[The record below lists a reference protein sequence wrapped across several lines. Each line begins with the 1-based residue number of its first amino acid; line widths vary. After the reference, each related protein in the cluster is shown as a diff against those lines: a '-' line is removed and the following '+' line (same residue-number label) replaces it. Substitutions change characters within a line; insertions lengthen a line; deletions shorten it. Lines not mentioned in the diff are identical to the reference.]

1 MLSPEVFSPSNIPS
15 ISLEGNARLSTPLL
29 ARLLCIEDQGQH
41 QQRRALVTLSQ
52 GVQQLLKENPNACGL
67 LEFAKQIQTT
77 QDWVEAA
84 TQSACA
90 ANLSETCRAA
100 LTQPAND
107 LHPTARLVLLSWWAL
122 IVYRSWSR
130 NLAIPENLSTG
141 WRKLAD
147 ARLPVWRQLARQP
160 IEQLRGIA
168 GATTTAVTAKFLE
181 ELRHIWSTISF
192 INPPQQLEATQLTP
206 RHKPPVDTLPVTAP
220 REPLPSTAPEITEP
234 LTIQEVDGGLF
245 SPEEIEGHFIGW
257 QITQAA
263 HLPGLDGH
271 GLPLRWDALHPSEL
285 THCTARLIRS
295 LHACDMP
302 TRLTAGTCLLMLLAG
317 LPLRLLA
324 ELRFHEHGDTWIDLD
339 GGFLLRNI
347 GTITSRMDATSDAKK
362 ADWRRIGLPAE
373 VAQVLAQSVSAGERL
388 MPFGNCLERHG
399 IDESDVF
406 TLLNEGDT
414 TSHGPK
420 LSRLSRSLGLFLVDI
435 GVNAT
440 LAAQISGDWG
450 LCPLADHFYLAIPEP
465 HILDTISL
473 ACRALSLTP
482 PAITEL
488 PRSRVGSPHY
498 RSSAQLAAA
507 FTRIGSALQSLRI
520 KLPQRSRIVDSIE
533 YQNQYQLACA
543 LLYVVTTGHRGSRL
557 QAATWSDIDLDAGL
571 TLVRDKESD
580 EYSARRLV
588 PLLGVTRQTLRHLR
602 AHQGAMVERLQK
614 AVANGEICINAGTL
628 DQART
633 TLCYQY
639 RRHRRTG
646 RYYLAPIAHEDLA
659 TALEPF
665 DMPVNVG
672 RHFGFAE
679 LVLCGCPSMAIN
691 AWTGRHLAGAEPFGL
706 QGTLAPIEV
715 CDHLLGT
722 LEQVFD
728 PLGLTPL
735 VGLGHVRERDLK
747 QPPAAAIYNPKRPT
761 NDYLAAKLRAQDL
774 LIAPSVHMQRCPFE
788 QETLAAARYVARL
801 RSTFLRADLRGADP
815 GAALTFS
822 MIMFDLV
829 VSSGELAALRGAV
842 VEQPLRVKQAV
853 FAQHSQEGV
862 VTAFRPLSL
871 FTQGCLLRMR
881 GQTASAAHSGD
892 FSADVGVLLRTL
904 DPALDVQR
912 IADPISW
919 LATLAMHWALVHTA
933 PTEQFAA
940 FASTRSISAV
950 DVSRGI
956 YEQPASLLPP
966 TAVEPVRRRNR
977 GMKEL
982 VGYVRNFAN
991 KRVQLGEAQR
1001 RKKSL
1006 ARVVQA
1012 LQRSLPPTN
1021 DNLHLACDWVIA
1033 ECVAPT
1039 YNPIKPGTLYKY
1051 LTILSPVLA
1060 TPIPVEEFDPGDW
1073 SDAWNTLTE
1082 GRAVETLSDVSG
1094 ALMHLTAFLRH
1105 RGIAVPAKLLPDRQR
1120 VSSVALR
1127 QPVVVFAHEIQRAAE
1142 WIQCQTVPW
1151 RELAVAQ
1158 LRLLAEIG
1166 CRPIEASN
1174 LTLRDVSADGA
1185 LVHINTSGFNH
1196 LKTSGSRGSV
1206 TVLSPDLRGSL
1217 SDIARLQSRT
1227 LGKRLTAQL
1236 FAFEDAD
1243 ISRDMET
1250 LIVRALRL
1258 ATGVTKFALRDLR
1271 ASAVTHGVAPLPGML
1286 TALTTGEW
1294 LEPPAYTANQLH
1306 EKSRAMAL
1314 AVRRARHS
1322 TTFAT
1327 TQQYYDAGAAVRLSL
1342 RLRQTEAGMDI
1353 SSRFFAFVTGKSVQ
1367 AIDVARHREHAPVT
1381 DHCGSWNFLLSQL
1394 APLRSSIAEPELAP
1408 KLPSL
1413 TAETPRNRAASLAWA
1428 TLSHWYG
1435 LSDRDIQL
1443 GTGVDNDDVRVALR
1457 AVAAGLG
1464 RLIHPDPAR
1473 RRSERRPTLLSSD
1486 CAVFCWHKLQELRQ
1500 SKGGDL
1506 ALIINHFND
1515 RGFGQFPSSASSHLA
1530 AALLAPC
1537 MPDSWKVFV
1546 IAPAKFDLQQ
1556 RSALRSQLDETE
1568 IGLVLRVSA
1577 SPHRWGVHVQPA
1589 TAAVVSPRTVGEIS
1603 RYVFR
1608 AAALAAFLPTER
1620 SK

>member
-1 MLSPEVFSPSNIPS
+1 MLSPDVSSTSNIPS
-15 ISLEGNARLSTPLL
+15 SSLAGNARLSTPLL
-29 ARLLCIEDQGQH
+29 ARLLCIQNQGQH
-41 QQRRALVTLSQ
+41 QRRRALITLSQ
-52 GVQQLLKENPNACGL
+52 GAQHLLKANPNAAGL
-67 LEFAKQIQTT
+67 VEFTNQIRHA
-77 QDWVEAA
+77 QDWAEAA

-90 ANLSETCRAA
+90 ATLSETGRAA
-100 LTQPAND
+100 ITQPAND
-107 LHPTARLVLLSWWAL
+107 LHPAARLVLLSWWAL
-122 IVYRSWSR
+122 IVYSSWSR
-130 NLAIPENLSTG
+130 NLPIPQDLSNG

-147 ARLPVWRQLARQP
+147 ARLSGWQQLARQP
-160 IEQLRGIA
+160 IEKLQEIA
-168 GATTTAVTAKFLE
+168 GVTPIATTTTAVIAKFLE
-181 ELRHIWSTISF
+181 ELRSIWATISF
-192 INPPQQLEATQLTP
+192 SSPPLALDAAQPPPLPQPAVNTPPATATQ
-206 RHKPPVDTLPVTAP
+206 PPCSTVAEQ
-220 REPLPSTAPEITEP
+220 RPLHDAEC
-234 LTIQEVDGGLF
+234 GL
-245 SPEEIEGHFIGW
+245 SAQEIEGHFIGW

-263 HLPGLDGH
+263 HLPGLDGY
-271 GLPLRWDALHPSEL
+271 GLPLRWDALHPNEL
-285 THCTARLIRS
+285 KHCTVHLTRLLRGG
-295 LHACDMP
+295 DMSA
-302 TRLTAGTCLLMLLAG
+302 RLTAGTCLLMLFVG

-324 ELRFHEHGDTWIDLD
+324 QLRFHEHGDTWIDLD

-347 GTITSRMDATSDAKK
+347 GAITSRMDETSDAKK

-373 VAQVLAQSVSAGERL
+373 VANVLKQSVSSGERL
-388 MPFGNCLERHG
+388 MPFGNCLERHS

-420 LSRLSRSLGLFLVDI
+420 LSRLARSLGLFLVDL

-450 LCPLADHFYLAIPEP
+450 LCPLADHFYLAISE
-465 HILDTISL
+465 HQILHNISL
-473 ACRALSLTP
+473 ACRALGLTP

-488 PRSRVGSPHY
+488 PRSQVGSPQY
-498 RSSAQLAAA
+498 RSAAQLAAA

-520 KLPQRSRIVDSIE
+520 KLPQRGRIVDSIE

-543 LLYVVTTGHRGSRL
+543 LLFVVTTGHRGSRL
-557 QAATWSDIDLDAGL
+557 QAATWSDIDLDTGL

-602 AHQGAMVERLQK
+602 THQGAMVERVQK
-614 AVANGEICINAGTL
+614 AVANGDICINAGTL

-633 TLCYQY
+633 TLFHQY

-646 RYYLAPIAHEDLA
+646 RYYLAPVAHEDLA
-659 TALEPF
+659 TVLEPF

-679 LVLCGCPSMAIN
+679 LMLCGCPSMAIN

-735 VGLGHVRERDLK
+735 VGLGPMRERDLK

-761 NDYLAAKLRAQDL
+761 NDYLAAKLLAQDL

-788 QETLAAARYVARL
+788 QDTLAAARYFSRL
-801 RSTFLRADLRGADP
+801 RSAFLRADLTGTDP
-815 GAALTFS
+815 GAALTLS
-822 MIMFDLV
+822 MIVFDLV
-829 VSSGELAALRGAV
+829 VSSRELEALRGVV

-853 FAQHSQEGV
+853 FAQHSHEGV
-862 VTAFRPLSL
+862 VTALRPLSL
-871 FTQGCLLRMR
+871 FTQGCLLRLR
-881 GQTASAAHSGD
+881 GQSTSAANSGNL
-892 FSADVGVLLRTL
+892 SADLGALLRTL
-904 DPALDVQR
+904 DPDLEVDR
-912 IADPISW
+912 ISDPISW
-919 LATLAMHWALVHTA
+919 LTTLAMHWALVHTA

-940 FASTRSISAV
+940 FARTRSISAV
-950 DVSRGI
+950 DVARSI
-956 YEQPASLLPP
+956 YKQPASLLPP
-966 TAVEPVRRRNR
+966 TAAEPVRRRHR
-977 GMKEL
+977 GMKDL
-982 VGYVRNFAN
+982 VRYVRHFAN
-991 KRVQLGEAQR
+991 KRVQIGQARR

-1033 ECVAPT
+1033 ECVAPA
-1039 YNPIKPGTLYKY
+1039 YNAIKPSTLYKY

-1060 TPIPVEEFDPGDW
+1060 ALIPVNEFDADDW
-1073 SDAWNTLTE
+1073 VVAWNTLTK
-1082 GRAVETLSDVSG
+1082 GRADDTLSDVSG
-1094 ALMHLTAFLRH
+1094 ALMHLTAFLR
-1105 RGIAVPAKLLPDRQR
+1105 RKGIAVPARLLPDRQR

-1142 WIQCQTVPW
+1142 WIQRQAVPW

-1158 LRLLAEIG
+1158 MRLLADVG
-1166 CRPIEASN
+1166 CRPIEAFN
-1174 LTLRDVSADGA
+1174 LTIRDVSADGA
-1185 LVHINTSGFNH
+1185 LVHINTSGFDH

-1206 TVLSPDLRGSL
+1206 TVLSSDLRGSL
-1217 SDIARLQSRT
+1217 SDIAHLQSRT
-1227 LGKRLTAQL
+1227 LGKRLTAPL
-1236 FAFEDAD
+1236 FAYEDAD
-1243 ISRDMET
+1243 IAPDMEAM
-1250 LIVRALRL
+1250 IVRALRL
-1258 ATGVTKFALRDLR
+1258 ATGVPTLTLRDLR
-1271 ASAVTHGVAPLPGML
+1271 ASAVTHGVAPLPEML

-1327 TQQYYDAGAAVRLSL
+1327 TQQYYDAGASVRLSL
-1342 RLRQTEAGMDI
+1342 RLRQTEARLDI
-1353 SSRFFAFVTGKSVQ
+1353 SSRFMAFVTGRTVQ
-1367 AIDVARHREHAPVT
+1367 TFDVARHREHAPVT
-1381 DHCGSWNFLLSQL
+1381 DHRASWNFLRTQIE
-1394 APLRSSIAEPELAP
+1394 PLWSSIPEPELAP
-1408 KLPSL
+1408 KMPEL
-1413 TAETPRNRAASLAWA
+1413 TVESPRTRAASLAWA
-1428 TLSHWYG
+1428 TLWHWYG
-1435 LSDRDIQL
+1435 LSARETQVL
-1443 GTGVDNDDVRVALR
+1443 TGADNDDVRASLR

-1464 RLIHPDPAR
+1464 RPLHPDPA
-1473 RRSERRPTLLSSD
+1473 SQHSNRRPTLLSSD
-1486 CAVFCWHKLQELRQ
+1486 RAVLCWQKLQELRQ
-1500 SKGGDL
+1500 NKGGDL

-1515 RGFGQFPSSASSHLA
+1515 RGFGQFTSSASSLLA
-1530 AALLAPC
+1530 AELLARC
-1537 MPDSWKVFV
+1537 LPDSWKVF
-1546 IAPAKFDLQQ
+1546 IAAPANLDLQQ
-1556 RSALRSQLDETE
+1556 RNALRSQLNATGV
-1568 IGLVLRVSA
+1568 GLVLRVSA
-1577 SPHRWGVHVQPA
+1577 SPNRWGVHVQPA
-1589 TAAVVSPRTVGEIS
+1589 TTAAVSPRTVGEIS

-1608 AAALAAFLPTER
+1608 AAAIATFLPTER